1 MTDEDLEFS
10 ISQYLDGTLPED
22 QRAAVEDRLAQD
34 PEAQTLLDQD
44 RRLTDLL
51 RASPLPDVQWD
62 RFADSI
68 SGAIDRQL
76 EDRMAAA
83 SWWMRLRIP
92 AGLAIAASALLA
104 IGLAI
109 RMNSGGNQYATPRG
123 HDKPLGQQ
131 AVAMLSVQGPQ
142 EDAPAGPAITQI
154 SIGAGGSYANASPLA
169 PYANEIDNRP
179 SRVVIASGLNPDQ
192 PPVNFPY

>member
-1 MTDEDLEFS
+1 MTGEDLEFS

-22 QRAAVEDRLAQD
+22 QRAAVEERLERE
-34 PEAQTLLDQD
+34 PEARTLLEQD

-76 EDRMAAA
+76 EDRVAEA

-104 IGLAI
+104 IGIAI
-109 RMNSGGNQYATPRG
+109 RVLTSGNQYPTPRG
-123 HDKPLGQQ
+123 PDKPPGNQ
-131 AVAMLSVQGPQ
+131 AVAILSVEGPQ
-142 EDAPAGPAITQI
+142 EDAPAGPAVTQI

-169 PYANEIDNRP
+169 PYVDEIDNRP